1 MRFEISDTRRGGIV
15 VFVASVAM
23 FAAWARADAIWIN
36 SGGANA
42 LKLDNVKITS
52 IGQGKV
58 VFAGGGGRESSRE
71 VQQIARIQIDDEP
84 AFSAAEEAIAG
95 GKFDVATDGYR
106 KALDSTAKPWLK
118 QWAAARLVQSA
129 TRANRFDAAAAGY
142 VALVLID
149 PQQAAAFKPA
159 MPAAKSTFLATA
171 SNDVSA
177 ALKTSGLGDAQKQA
191 LQSFLLEIQRTRG
204 DERAAAQTAEQIL
217 QSAAATPP
225 PAGGTAA
232 NSTAPATPP
241 ATGAGTV
248 AISAVFS
255 SDRATYGAPATS
267 LK

>member
-1 MRFEISDTRRGGIV
+1 MNSAIDWKSALIALVLGVATAAPSARGDT
-15 VFVASVAM
+15 
-23 FAAWARADAIWIN
+23 IWIN
-36 SGGANA
+36 SGGGNT

-71 VQQIARIQIDDEP
+71 VQQIARIQIDDEL

-129 TRANRFDAAAAGY
+129 TRANRFDAAAAGF

-159 MPAAKSTFLATA
+159 MPAAKSTF
-171 SNDVSA
+171 
-177 ALKTSGLGDAQKQA
+177 
-191 LQSFLLEIQRTRG
+191 R
-204 DERAAAQTAEQIL
+204 
-217 QSAAATPP
+217 
-225 PAGGTAA
+225 
-232 NSTAPATPP
+232 
-241 ATGAGTV
+241 
-248 AISAVFS
+248 
-255 SDRATYGAPATS
+255 ATS